1 MTPFSTFSYSLRT
14 GSALMSETRLR
25 LLKVKATHIRM
36 DASTADS
43 WAAEV
48 TEHLHVLAKGTHRQ
62 FEKSHCS
69 APCYESTRP
78 IYPPLYP
85 TLTVLPFAP
94 APVSNQHSVRAH
106 AFLSKG
112 PS

>member
-1 MTPFSTFSYSLRT
+1 
-14 GSALMSETRLR
+14 MSETRLR
-25 LLKVKATHIRM
+25 LLNTKATHVRM
-36 DASTADS
+36 DAGTSNP
-43 WAAEV
+43 WAQYLSEEV
-48 TEHLHVLAKGTHRQ
+48 TEHLHVLAKGTHGQ

-69 APCYESTRP
+69 AACYGSTRP

-85 TLTVLPFAP
+85 TLTVFPFAP

-106 AFLSKG
+106 AFLSEE